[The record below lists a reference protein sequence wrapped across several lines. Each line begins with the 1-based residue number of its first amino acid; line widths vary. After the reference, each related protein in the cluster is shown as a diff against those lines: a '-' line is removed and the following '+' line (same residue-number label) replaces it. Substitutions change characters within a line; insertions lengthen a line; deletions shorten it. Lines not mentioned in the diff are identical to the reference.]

1 MPDFRSYIN
10 YVLFISYKYFIIY
23 LTVLLYSRKS
33 LSRAVYAI
41 RYGLPHHGVS
51 GYNPRHQKR
60 HLDRWR
66 RMDREGA
73 PQRIWKRHQWRHR
86 DQSKDKKIPRVRRV
100 LQRVRGWNCW
110 KIIILF
116 LAVTSPKLSSQSIK
130 SYSNCAIIITHD
142 WFSSTFDVQFQVH
155 DARNLW
161 FYM

>member
-1 MPDFRSYIN
+1 M
-10 YVLFISYKYFIIY
+10 
-23 LTVLLYSRKS
+23 LLYSRKS

-51 GYNPRHQKR
+51 GYNPLHQKR

-110 KIIILF
+110 KIIFLF

-130 SYSNCAIIITHD
+130 SYSNCNHHNAWLIFFNIWCTIPSTRCSEFVILHVVTATVAIIAQLNKATQPLI
-142 WFSSTFDVQFQVH
+142 SC
-155 DARNLW
+155 
-161 FYM
+161 